1 MTIFDDIRKDRE
13 AGTPGDWASYKKG
26 RLLRVEALGS
36 YYEKGGSTCVAG
48 VHDIGS
54 KGGVGVGDKFA
65 NASRIARVP
74 RLERIALEM
83 EQQIWIKVGE
93 YLAGQPHSE
102 VSEKA
107 RRGIEAAIKAAF
119 RAACGEGE

>member
-13 AGTPGDWASYKKG
+13 AAQTHGFHWIGETLMAKEYDEVVELCHVDWSG
-26 RLLRVEALGS
+26 LDECEA
-36 YYEKGGSTCVAG
+36 EHKR
-48 VHDIGS
+48 
-54 KGGVGVGDKFA
+54 
-65 NASRIARVP
+65 RIARVP

-83 EQQIWIKVGE
+83 EQQIWVKVGE
-93 YLAGQPHSE
+93 YLAGQPHRE